1 MKRRRSIFPR
11 RKKSP
16 NTKKN
21 WTTKATSVSCESC
34 QYGFAA
40 SSTSLLKP
48 FIQWF
53 LLALTMVLWLG
64 QVGCGGA
71 QPTPP
76 PRLTIGLVSYDDG
89 ASSLE
94 KYQNF
99 QTYLAEQLQAVV
111 ELEPVFNEIQALEK
125 IQGQDWSLVFAPTG
139 LATIAMADAQYVP
152 LFPLQ
157 GVPNQKS
164 LLVVQANSA
173 YNQLGDLMNQPI
185 ALGEVGSATGYYLPL
200 YDLYGLTLSEVRFAP
215 TPQASLAWVADGTVA
230 AGALSEENFEQYRND
245 FPPDTFRILH
255 ESRAVPPGAVL
266 LSPTVERNQQQL
278 IETAMAAA
286 PATITADASYIPN
299 APPPDLTQLTALV
312 DKVRPLESQVRQQP
326 AVLTLEAETP

>member
-1 MKRRRSIFPR
+1 
-11 RKKSP
+11 
-16 NTKKN
+16 
-21 WTTKATSVSCESC
+21 
-34 QYGFAA
+34 
-40 SSTSLLKP
+40 LKP

-286 PATITADASYIPN
+286 PATITADAGYIPN
-299 APPPDLTQLTALV
+299 APPPDLTQLMALV

>member
-1 MKRRRSIFPR
+1 
-11 RKKSP
+11 
-16 NTKKN
+16 
-21 WTTKATSVSCESC
+21 
-34 QYGFAA
+34 
-40 SSTSLLKP
+40 
-48 FIQWF
+48 
-53 LLALTMVLWLG
+53 VLWLG

-71 QPTPP
+71 QQVPP
-76 PRLTIGLVSYDDG
+76 LRLTIGLVSYDDG

-152 LFPLQ
+152 MFPLQ

-286 PATITADASYIPN
+286 PATITADAGYIPN
-299 APPPDLTQLTALV
+299 APPPDLTQLMALV